1 MSEIVE
7 RILKVFDE
15 KKLLGRQDTWGLGQ
29 ANGKFVQYPGCYIC
43 GMGALL
49 LGVEYD
55 EPDDEIED
63 FEAAAV
69 KYLGLSEGYVE
80 GYIAGFDGS
89 SPPPDPTNPFAEGF
103 EDGRSTWNALVKKNR
118 VYVSDEQVEQET
130 REPDYDD
137 GPQG

>member
-1 MSEIVE
+1 MSEMVE

-29 ANGKFVQYPGCYIC
+29 ANGKFVLYPGCYIC

-49 LGVEYD
+49 LDVSYE
-55 EPDDEIED
+55 EPDDDID
-63 FEAAAV
+63 DYEAAAV
-69 KYLGLSEGYVE
+69 KYLGLNEGYVE

-89 SPPPDPTNPFAEGF
+89 EPAPDPTNAFAEGF
-103 EDGRSTWNALVKKNR
+103 EDGRSTWNALKKRNR
-118 VYVSDEQVEQET
+118 VYVSQEEIDRET
-130 REPDYDD
+130 AEPDYDN